1 MELYATGFN
10 AWRQLEFNDLSGPSQ
25 EPDDIQSFR
34 SVLKDRSV
42 IDRPYAFLACTFVW
56 HEEEKLVKEYS
67 SLSLAEIGQAQ
78 ASYPGLDGIVQLV
91 AYETGFAALS
101 MQGDVMTW
109 GDERYAASLGREVTQ
124 ESPAEYPGA
133 VRELEELPTGKIK
146 KIVAGGYVLL
156 GLTEG
161 NDLYAWGGHP
171 GRPALIEGIS
181 GSPTPVIVEEH
192 DVTDCALGES
202 HMIILTEGGDVYV
215 IGDNTNGQ
223 LGLPVRKTTSWTKA
237 AIPLTAGQSVVAVV
251 AGPRS
256 SFILTKYQIS

>member
-10 AWRQLEFNDLSGPSQ
+10 AWWQLEFNDASESSKEL
-25 EPDDIQSFR
+25 DDIQSFR
-34 SVLKDRSV
+34 SVLKDRSL
-42 IDRPYAFLACTFVW
+42 IGRPYAFLACTFVW
-56 HEEEKLVKEYS
+56 HEKEKLVKEYS

-78 ASYPGLDGIVQLV
+78 ASYPGLDEIVQLV

-101 MQGDVMTW
+101 MQGDVATW

-146 KIVAGGYVLL
+146 KIVAGGYVVL

-181 GSPTPVIVEEH
+181 GSPTP
-192 DVTDCALGES
+192 
-202 HMIILTEGGDVYV
+202 M
-215 IGDNTNGQ
+215 
-223 LGLPVRKTTSWTKA
+223 
-237 AIPLTAGQSVVAVV
+237 VA
-251 AGPRS
+251 
-256 SFILTKYQIS
+256 TYT